1 MSTPAVDEDTPLFL
15 TITSWLY
22 RTLYIVVLLSVMAT
36 LFTGALI
43 LSEPG
48 GMAASGGTQ
57 MGHTFRMLIWVVLG
71 SGAGRIVCWMIL
83 NQFHD
88 D

>member
-1 MSTPAVDEDTPLFL
+1 MSTPVVDEDTPLFL
-15 TITSWLY
+15 SVTSWLY
-22 RTLYIVVLLSVMAT
+22 RALYVVVLLSIMAT
-36 LFTGALI
+36 LFAGALV

-48 GMAASGGTQ
+48 GMAGSAHTA
-57 MGHTFRMLIWVVLG
+57 MGHTFRSLIWVVVG
-71 SGAGRIVCWMIL
+71 SGVGRIVCWMIL